1 MDINRLMDYSGKL
14 KEIKRTGWVESGI
27 ESPESVADHS
37 YRTTL
42 LSMVLS
48 DEKGLN
54 TLKTM
59 KMALLHDLAESV
71 TGDLTP
77 KQKEETHNEK
87 ESKALKKAINGLPEK
102 IKKSYLEVFTE
113 FQENKTLEA
122 QLVHNADKIDMLYQ
136 TREYEKKGYWLD
148 KFWETK
154 LDSKYDKYRPER
166 D

>member
-1 MDINRLMDYSGKL
+1 MRIKKLMDYSGKL

-48 DEKGLN
+48 DEKGLD

-77 KQKEETHNEK
+77 KQKEETHYEI
-87 ESKALKKAINGLPEK
+87 ESKALKIALNDLPEQ
-102 IKKSYLEVFTE
+102 IKNKYIEVFSE
-113 FQENKTLEA
+113 FQENETPEA

-136 TREYEKKGYWLD
+136 TKEYEKKGYRLD
-148 KFWETK
+148 QFWETK
-154 LDSKYDKYRPER
+154 LDTKYDKYRPEQ